1 MQRSFLS
8 VGLLLLAGCGGTAAA
23 GALATRV
30 DSAGVTIITN
40 TDASW
45 RAGDGWQISAE
56 PVLEIG
62 PREDDDPRY
71 DFLRVFGGSVLPDGG
86 VVVVA
91 SASREIRV
99 FDADGQWVR
108 TIGRDGE
115 GPGELRGPGMMTR
128 AGDTLYVPDGQLG
141 RLNAF
146 LTDGTFLGSWRYPSV
161 EGSGRLAPTHRLAD
175 GSWIASGSV
184 LFGGGMPPEGL
195 IRPPIKYFHLS
206 ADLTAVLDS
215 TFEAPGDE
223 VVMMRTTSSAG
234 GSGVR
239 TMVFFAP
246 PPLGRSFAATA
257 AGTTITWGDNA
268 APELRTLAPD
278 GTLQRILRWH
288 APAVPVDAQVL
299 DRAKRAALARAEGNE
314 VARQRIE
321 DQFALPSP
329 APVVPFFSSIRHD
342 TEGALWVQEYLI
354 VSTDTVQFRIFD
366 GDGQYLGRRT
376 LPPRH
381 RILEIGRDHL
391 LTIWQ
396 DDDDLE
402 YVRVYRVRR

>member
-1 MQRSFLS
+1 MHRSIS
-8 VGLLLLAGCGGTAAA
+8 AVGLMLLAGCGGTAAA

-62 PREDDDPRY
+62 PRDDDDPRY

-91 SASREIRV
+91 SASQEIRV
-99 FDADGQWVR
+99 FNADGQWVR

-128 AGDTLYVPDGQLG
+128 VGDTLFVPDGQLG

-146 LTDGTFLGSWRYPSV
+146 LIDGTFLGSWRYPSV

-175 GSWIASGSV
+175 GSWAASGSFT
-184 LFGGGMPPEGL
+184 FGRPPEGL
-195 IRPPIKYFHLS
+195 MRPPMAYFRLD
-206 ADLTAVLDS
+206 AGLETVLDS
-215 TFEAPGDE
+215 IVVTPGPE
-223 VVMMRTTSSAG
+223 MVMTTSG
-234 GSGVR
+234 GSEGRV
-239 TMVFFAP
+239 MAFFAP
-246 PPLGRSFAATA
+246 PPLGRSSPFAA
-257 AGTTITWGDNA
+257 AGSEFVWGDNA
-268 APELRTLAPD
+268 APQLNIHAED
-278 GTLQRILRWH
+278 GTLRTILRWS
-288 APAVPVDAQVL
+288 APAIPVDAALIERIKQS
-299 DRAKRAALARAEGNE
+299 ALAQTTGSEA
-314 VARQRIE
+314 VRQRIE
-321 DQFALPSP
+321 AQFATPSP
-329 APVVPFFSSIRHD
+329 APVVPYFINLRHD
-342 TEGALWVQEYLI
+342 TEGALWVQEYQP
-354 VSTDTVQFRIFD
+354 VQTDSVHLRIFD
-366 GDGQYLGRRT
+366 RDGQYLGRRT